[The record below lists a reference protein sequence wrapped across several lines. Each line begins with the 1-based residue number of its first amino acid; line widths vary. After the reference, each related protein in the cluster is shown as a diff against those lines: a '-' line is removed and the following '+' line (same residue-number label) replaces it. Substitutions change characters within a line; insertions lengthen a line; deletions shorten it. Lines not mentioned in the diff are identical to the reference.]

1 VYKQGFIIQFNF
13 KESIMNA
20 DYKDYSET
28 NVEVKVLSAVH
39 QAAREKA
46 ALEQGVSFTS
56 AMVSGFYGFGF
67 VIINNENYDPSAV
80 IAEWISVYTPMQ
92 KEMRKSK
99 KSYTEVA
106 DWKDEMLLILA
117 TFIAKDIGCS
127 VDECVRINN
136 TN

>member
-1 VYKQGFIIQFNF
+1 MLLNSSFNF
-13 KESIMNA
+13 KEIIMNA
-20 DYKDYSET
+20 DYKDYSE
-28 NVEVKVLSAVH
+28 NGLDIKVLSKEN
-39 QAAREKA
+39 QAARTKA

-56 AMVSGFYGFGF
+56 AMVSGFYGFGL

-99 KSYTEVA
+99 KSYIEIA

-117 TFIAKDIGCS
+117 SFIAKDIGCS
-127 VDECVRINN
+127 VDECIRINN
-136 TN
+136 TK